1 MILLNSNGIN
11 ELTFDPDSYKDIGE
25 MWDDIKSTLKIL
37 CKNSHIYTINQ
48 EDFGIILIKYAHDES
63 DEPYG
68 VPNPEWISPNEHA
81 LIKNNRM
88 AKSNND

>member
-37 CKNSHIYTINQ
+37 CKNAHICTIN
-48 EDFGIILIKYAHDES
+48 
-63 DEPYG
+63 
-68 VPNPEWISPNEHA
+68 
-81 LIKNNRM
+81 
-88 AKSNND
+88 